1 MIRRFRSK
9 LRKHFREVLKIKK
22 SPHSIAMGF
31 AIGTF
36 LAIMPTPG
44 FSILLGFLVILIF
57 EKVNKFSL
65 LGAMAFWNPI
75 TLIPIYYIS
84 YHIGNI
90 FIGDAPIVVYRFV
103 LLNQLFRFTRRF
115 LIGNLILA
123 VFFSITFYFLVR
135 FLAKKYQEYKE
146 LED

>member
-22 SPHSIAMGF
+22 TPQSIAMGF

-36 LAIMPTPG
+36 LAILPTPG
-44 FSILLGFLVILIF
+44 FSILLGFLLVLIF
-57 EKVNKFSL
+57 EKINKFSL
-65 LGAMAFWNPI
+65 IGAMAFWNPI

-84 YHIGNI
+84 YHIGN
-90 FIGDAPIVVYRFV
+90 FFMTDAPVVVYRFV

-123 VFFSITFYFLVR
+123 VFFSVLFYFIVF
-135 FLAKKYQEYKE
+135 FLSKKYQEYKE